1 MAIDS
6 PDSELDICNMS
17 LNRVGAQVITLA
29 LLTADSDPRAMYC
42 NLHYAQ
48 TRDALLRSH
57 WWRFAKAR
65 RDLKV
70 VTNGDF
76 AHWTSD
82 DPDDWTLTETA
93 ALDEVSQVGSGQGHG
108 GTGQRMCNIYSTA
121 DGTGVFMTQT
131 VTTVVGLEYK
141 FSININTITAGE
153 VGVLGLPTGNVTYD
167 ETGVKTV
174 TFTADATS
182 FVLTISG
189 GTAVATDITFDN
201 VSIYNVPAFEWS
213 YGYVLPSDFLR
224 EKSVYED
231 NATIHKNTV
240 YSYELEGNLLLT
252 DESECNLRYIKQVT
266 DVTLFDPL
274 FLEVFI
280 LQLAIKFSY
289 PLAGVGSAGRALVA
303 EIKDE
308 LYRPNGLMARV
319 RTIDRQEG
327 ERIGRGE
334 RVLWNTSRSS
344 NMGRIDSKLGSA

>member
-1 MAIDS
+1 MAIES
-6 PDSELDICNMS
+6 PSEEVDICNMS
-17 LNRVGAQVITLA
+17 LNRVGEQVITLA
-29 LLTADSDPRAMYC
+29 QLTANTEPRAKYC
-42 NLHYAQ
+42 NLHYPQ

-93 ALDEVSQVGSGQGHG
+93 ALDEISQVGSGEGHD
-108 GTGQRMCNIYSTA
+108 GTGTKMCNIYSTA

-189 GTAVATDITFDN
+189 GTAVATDVTFDS

-224 EKSVYED
+224 EKSIYED

-252 DESECNLRYIKQVT
+252 NESECNLRYIKQVT

-274 FLEVFI
+274 FIEVFV
-280 LQLAIKFSY
+280 LQHALKIVY
-289 PLAGVGSAGRALVA
+289 PCAGVGASGQALA
-303 EIKDE
+303 RDIKDE
-308 LYRPNGLMARV
+308 LYRPKGLMARV
-319 RTIDRQEG
+319 RALDRQEG
-327 ERIGRGE
+327 ERIGRSD
-334 RVLWNTSRSS
+334 RMLWNTSRSA
-344 NMGRIDSKLGSA
+344 NMGRINSQLGGP